1 MARQDDTEEPRKKRK
16 GASILVWVMMAM
28 LVVGLGGFSITNF
41 GGGVS
46 SIGRVG
52 NREITTQDYATALR
66 SEINAFSAQVGQ
78 QLTGAQALQL
88 GVDRKARENLISAT
102 ALDNEA
108 ARLGVSVGDAR
119 VAREITGIK
128 AFQGTGG
135 KFDRDTYRF
144 ALERNNLTQAAF
156 EADMRD
162 DLARTLLTSA
172 VAGGFT
178 APAPLTDTLFAYVGE
193 RRGFTLLRLAEGDLP
208 TPVPAPT
215 PEEISKHYSDNIA
228 AFTRP
233 EARRISYVTLLPA
246 DLAAT
251 TEIDEKTIRDLY
263 NDRINQFVQPEHRLV
278 ERLVYPDQAAA
289 DAAKASLDAGTT
301 FDKLVADRGLT
312 LADVDLGDVAKADLG
327 PAGDA
332 VFALT
337 EPGVVGPFA
346 SDLGPAIFRMN
357 GILAAQEIPFDE
369 ARPDL
374 VAELSA
380 DAARRAIAD
389 RREAID
395 DALAGGATLEDLAR
409 EQGMKLG
416 TIDLLPDSDAAIAGY
431 PAFREAAAAA
441 KPGDFPGLID
451 LDDGGLVA
459 LRLDEILPPAPIP
472 LAKSEPK
479 VIEAWHAAALARALS
494 DRAVAIKAEVEA
506 GKNLGTFG
514 ILDTTPRIARDGFV
528 EGAPPEL
535 LKAVFEMQAGQIR
548 VIEGPGFTALLRLDL
563 VLPADAADPDRAPL
577 REAIAA
583 QVEQGLAADA
593 LALYTAEQTRSG
605 GIVLDEAAIAAVHAQ
620 MQQ

>member
-1 MARQDDTEEPRKKRK
+1 MPADDSEERRKKPK
-16 GASILVWVMMAM
+16 GANILVWVMLAM
-28 LVVGLGGFSITNF
+28 LIVGLGGFSITNF

-46 SIGRVG
+46 TIGRVG
-52 NREITTQDYATALR
+52 DREITTQDYAMALR

-88 GVDRKARENLISAT
+88 GVDRKARENLVSAT

-128 AFQGTGG
+128 AFQGTAGQ
-135 KFDRDTYRF
+135 FDRDTYRF
-144 ALERNNLTQAAF
+144 TLQRSNLTEAAF
-156 EADMRD
+156 EAQMRD

-178 APAPLTDTLFAYVGE
+178 APAPLTDTLFAYIGE
-193 RRGFTLLRLAEGDLP
+193 RRGFTLLRLAEGDLT

-215 PEEISKHYSDNIA
+215 ADEIAKHYTDNIA
-228 AFTRP
+228 AFTQA
-233 EARRISYVTLLPA
+233 EARRITYVTLLPA

-251 TEIDEKTIRDLY
+251 TEIDENTVRDLY
-263 NDRINQFVQPEHRLV
+263 DDRIDQFVQPERRLV

-289 DAAKASLDAGTT
+289 DAAKASLDDGAT

-312 LADVDLGDVAKADLG
+312 LADVDMGDVARADLG
-327 PAGDA
+327 AAGDA
-332 VFALT
+332 VFALA

-357 GILAAQEIPFDE
+357 GILAAQETTFDQ

-374 VAELSA
+374 MAELSS

-409 EQGMKLG
+409 EQGMTLG

-431 PAFREAAAAA
+431 PAFREAAVAAN
-441 KPGDFPGLID
+441 PGDFPELID

-459 LRLDEILPPAPIP
+459 LRLDEILPPAPTP
-472 LAKSEPK
+472 LAEAEPK
-479 VIEAWHAAALARALS
+479 VIEAWRAAALARALS
-494 DRAVAIKAEVEA
+494 DRAVAIKAKVE
-506 GKNLGTFG
+506 GGTSLGSFG

-535 LKAVFEMQAGQIR
+535 MTAVFQMQAGQVR
-548 VIEGPGFTALLRLDL
+548 VIEGPGFTALVRLDL
-563 VLPADAADPDRAPL
+563 VLPADPANPDVAPL
-577 REAIAA
+577 RAAIAA

-593 LALYTAEQTRSG
+593 LALYTAEQTRTG

>member
-1 MARQDDTEEPRKKRK
+1 MPADDSEERRKKPK
-16 GASILVWVMMAM
+16 GANILVWVMLAM
-28 LVVGLGGFSITNF
+28 LIVGLGGFSITNF

-46 SIGRVG
+46 TIGRVG
-52 NREITTQDYATALR
+52 DREITTQDYAMALR

-88 GVDRKARENLISAT
+88 GVDRKARENLVSAT

-128 AFQGTGG
+128 AFQGTAGQ
-135 KFDRDTYRF
+135 FDRDIYRF
-144 ALERNNLTQAAF
+144 TLQRSNLTEAAF
-156 EADMRD
+156 EAQMRD

-178 APAPLTDTLFAYVGE
+178 APAPLTDTLFAYIGE
-193 RRGFTLLRLAEGDLP
+193 RRGFTLLRLAEGDLT

-215 PEEISKHYSDNIA
+215 ADEIAKHYTDNIA
-228 AFTRP
+228 AFTQA
-233 EARRISYVTLLPA
+233 EARRITYVTLLPA
-246 DLAAT
+246 DLAAS
-251 TEIDEKTIRDLY
+251 TEIDEKTVRDLY
-263 NDRINQFVQPEHRLV
+263 DDRLDQFVQPERRLV

-289 DAAKASLDAGTT
+289 DAAKASLDDGAT
-301 FDKLVADRGLT
+301 FDKLVVDRGLT
-312 LADVDLGDVAKADLG
+312 LTDVDMGDVARADLG
-327 PAGDA
+327 AAGDA
-332 VFALT
+332 VFALA

-357 GILAAQEIPFDE
+357 GILAAQETTLDQ

-374 VAELSA
+374 VAELSS

-409 EQGMKLG
+409 EQGMTLG

-431 PAFREAAAAA
+431 PAFREAAVAAN
-441 KPGDFPGLID
+441 PGDFPELID

-472 LAKSEPK
+472 LAEAEPK
-479 VIEAWHAAALARALS
+479 VIEAWRAAALARALS
-494 DRAVAIKAEVEA
+494 DRAVAIKAKVE
-506 GKNLGTFG
+506 GGTSLGSFG

-535 LKAVFEMQAGQIR
+535 MTAVFQMQAGQVR
-548 VIEGPGFTALLRLDL
+548 VIEGPGFTALVRLDL
-563 VLPADAADPDRAPL
+563 VLPADPANPDVAPL
-577 REAIAA
+577 RAAIAA

-593 LALYTAEQTRSG
+593 LALYTAEQTRTG

>member
-1 MARQDDTEEPRKKRK
+1 MPADDSEERRKKPK
-16 GASILVWVMMAM
+16 GANILVWVMLAM
-28 LVVGLGGFSITNF
+28 LIVGLGGFSITNF
-41 GGGVS
+41 GGGVTT
-46 SIGRVG
+46 IGRVG
-52 NREITTQDYATALR
+52 DRDITTQDYALALR
-66 SEINAFSAQVGQ
+66 AEINALSAQVGQ

-88 GVDRKARENLISAT
+88 GVDRKARENLVSAT

-108 ARLGVSVGDAR
+108 ARLGISVGDAR
-119 VAREITGIK
+119 VAEEITGIK
-128 AFQGTGG
+128 AFQGTAGT
-135 KFDRDTYRF
+135 FDRETYRF
-144 ALERNNLTQAAF
+144 TLGRNNLTEAAF

-193 RRGFTLLRLAEGDLP
+193 RRGFTLLRLAEADLP
-208 TPVPAPT
+208 APVPAPT
-215 PEEISKHYSDNIA
+215 PEEISKHYNDNIA
-228 AFTRP
+228 AFTQP
-233 EARRISYVTLLPA
+233 EARRLTYVTLLPA

-263 NDRINQFVQPEHRLV
+263 NDRIDQFVQPERRLV

-301 FDKLVADRGLT
+301 FDGLVTDRGLT
-312 LADVDLGDVAKADLG
+312 LADVDIGDVAKADLG
-327 PAGDA
+327 AAGTA
-332 VFALT
+332 VFALA

-374 VAELSA
+374 VAELSS
-380 DAARRAIAD
+380 DAARRAILD

-395 DALAGGATLEDLAR
+395 DALAGGATLEDLAT
-409 EQGMKLG
+409 EQAMTLG

-431 PAFREAAAAA
+431 PAFRDAAAAVQ
-441 KPGDFPGLID
+441 PGDFPELID

-472 LAKSEPK
+472 LAEATPK
-479 VIEAWHAAALARALS
+479 VTEAWHAAALARALS
-494 DRAVAIKAEVEA
+494 DRAVAIKAGVE
-506 GKNLGTFG
+506 GGTSLRSFG

-528 EGAPPEL
+528 EGAPPAL
-535 LKAVFEMQAGQIR
+535 MTAVFEMQVGQVR
-548 VIEGPGFTALLRLDL
+548 VIEGPGFTGLLRLDL

>member
-1 MARQDDTEEPRKKRK
+1 MPADDSEERRKKPK
-16 GASILVWVMMAM
+16 GANILVWVMLAM
-28 LVVGLGGFSITNF
+28 LIVGLGGFSITNF

-46 SIGRVG
+46 TIGRVG
-52 NREITTQDYATALR
+52 DREITTQDYAMALR

-88 GVDRKARENLISAT
+88 GVDRKARENLVSAT

-128 AFQGTGG
+128 AFQGTAGQ
-135 KFDRDTYRF
+135 FDRDIYRF
-144 ALERNNLTQAAF
+144 TLQRSNLTEAAF
-156 EADMRD
+156 EAQMRD

-178 APAPLTDTLFAYVGE
+178 APAPLTDTLFAYIGE
-193 RRGFTLLRLAEGDLP
+193 RRGFTLLRLAEGDLT

-215 PEEISKHYSDNIA
+215 ADEIAKHYTDNIA
-228 AFTRP
+228 AFTQA
-233 EARRISYVTLLPA
+233 EARRITYVTLLPA

-251 TEIDEKTIRDLY
+251 TEIDENTVRDLY
-263 NDRINQFVQPEHRLV
+263 DDRLDQFVQPERRLV

-289 DAAKASLDAGTT
+289 DAAKASLDDGAT
-301 FDKLVADRGLT
+301 FDKLVVDRGLT
-312 LADVDLGDVAKADLG
+312 LTDVDMGDVARADLG
-327 PAGDA
+327 AAGDA
-332 VFALT
+332 VFALA

-357 GILAAQEIPFDE
+357 GILAAQETTLDQ

-374 VAELSA
+374 VAELSS

-395 DALAGGATLEDLAR
+395 DALAGGATLEDLAH
-409 EQGMKLG
+409 EQGMTLG

-431 PAFREAAAAA
+431 PAFREAAVAAN
-441 KPGDFPGLID
+441 PGDFPELID

-459 LRLDEILPPAPIP
+459 LRLDEILPPAPTP
-472 LAKSEPK
+472 LAEAEPK
-479 VIEAWHAAALARALS
+479 VIEAWRAAALARALS
-494 DRAVAIKAEVEA
+494 DRAVAIKAKVE
-506 GKNLGTFG
+506 GGTSLGSFG

-535 LKAVFEMQAGQIR
+535 MTAVFQMQAGQVR
-548 VIEGPGFTALLRLDL
+548 VIEGPGFTALVRLDL
-563 VLPADAADPDRAPL
+563 VLPADPANPDVAPL
-577 REAIAA
+577 RAAIAA

-593 LALYTAEQTRSG
+593 LALYTAEQTRTG

>member
-1 MARQDDTEEPRKKRK
+1 MPADDSEERRKKPK
-16 GASILVWVMMAM
+16 GANILVWVMLAM
-28 LVVGLGGFSITNF
+28 LIVGLGGFSITNF
-41 GGGVS
+41 GGGVTT
-46 SIGRVG
+46 IGRVG
-52 NREITTQDYATALR
+52 DRDITTQDYALALR
-66 SEINAFSAQVGQ
+66 AEINALSAQVGQ

-88 GVDRKARENLISAT
+88 GVDRKARENLVSAT

-108 ARLGVSVGDAR
+108 ARLGISVGDAR
-119 VAREITGIK
+119 VAEEITGIK
-128 AFQGTGG
+128 AFQGTAGT
-135 KFDRDTYRF
+135 FDRETYRF
-144 ALERNNLTQAAF
+144 TLGRNNLTEAAF

-193 RRGFTLLRLAEGDLP
+193 RRGFTLLRLAKGDLP
-208 TPVPAPT
+208 APVPAPT
-215 PEEISKHYSDNIA
+215 PEEISKHYNDNIA
-228 AFTRP
+228 AFTQP
-233 EARRISYVTLLPA
+233 EARRLTYVTLLPA

-251 TEIDEKTIRDLY
+251 TEIDEATIRDLY
-263 NDRINQFVQPEHRLV
+263 NDRIDQFVQPERRLV

-301 FDKLVADRGLT
+301 FDGLVTDRGLT
-312 LADVDLGDVAKADLG
+312 LADVDIGDVAKADLG
-327 PAGDA
+327 AAGTA
-332 VFALT
+332 VFALA

-374 VAELSA
+374 VAELSS
-380 DAARRAIAD
+380 DAARRAILD

-431 PAFREAAAAA
+431 PAFRDAAAAVQ
-441 KPGDFPGLID
+441 PGDFPELID

-472 LAKSEPK
+472 LAEATPK
-479 VIEAWHAAALARALS
+479 VTEAWHAAALARALS
-494 DRAVAIKAEVEA
+494 DRAVAIKAGVE
-506 GKNLGTFG
+506 GGTSLRSFG

-528 EGAPPEL
+528 EGAPPAL
-535 LKAVFEMQAGQIR
+535 MTAVFEMQVGQVR
-548 VIEGPGFTALLRLDL
+548 VIEGPGFTGLLRLDL

>member
-1 MARQDDTEEPRKKRK
+1 MPADYSEERRKKPK
-16 GASILVWVMMAM
+16 GANILVWVMLAM
-28 LVVGLGGFSITNF
+28 LIVGLGGFSITNF
-41 GGGVS
+41 GGGVTT
-46 SIGRVG
+46 IGRVG
-52 NREITTQDYATALR
+52 DRDITTQDYALALR
-66 SEINAFSAQVGQ
+66 AEINALSAQVGQ

-88 GVDRKARENLISAT
+88 GVDRKARENLVSAT

-108 ARLGVSVGDAR
+108 ARLGISVGDAR
-119 VAREITGIK
+119 VAEEITGIK
-128 AFQGTGG
+128 AFQGTAGT
-135 KFDRDTYRF
+135 FDRETYRF
-144 ALERNNLTQAAF
+144 TLGRNNLTEAAF

-193 RRGFTLLRLAEGDLP
+193 RRGFTLLRLAEADLP
-208 TPVPAPT
+208 APVPAPT
-215 PEEISKHYSDNIA
+215 PEEISKHYNDNIA
-228 AFTRP
+228 AFTQP
-233 EARRISYVTLLPA
+233 EARRLTYVTLLPA

-263 NDRINQFVQPEHRLV
+263 NDRIDQFVQPERRLV

-301 FDKLVADRGLT
+301 FDGLVTDRGLT
-312 LADVDLGDVAKADLG
+312 LADVDIGDVAKADLG
-327 PAGDA
+327 AAGTA
-332 VFALT
+332 VFALA

-374 VAELSA
+374 VAELSS
-380 DAARRAIAD
+380 DAARRAILD

-395 DALAGGATLEDLAR
+395 DALAGGATLEDLAT
-409 EQGMKLG
+409 EQAMTLG

-431 PAFREAAAAA
+431 PAFRDAAAAVQ
-441 KPGDFPGLID
+441 PGDFPELID

-472 LAKSEPK
+472 LAEATPK
-479 VIEAWHAAALARALS
+479 VTEAWHAAALARALS
-494 DRAVAIKAEVEA
+494 DRAVAIKAGVE
-506 GKNLGTFG
+506 GGTSLRSFG

-528 EGAPPEL
+528 EGAPPAL
-535 LKAVFEMQAGQIR
+535 MTAVFEMQVGQVR
-548 VIEGPGFTALLRLDL
+548 VIEGPGFTGLLRLDL

>member
-1 MARQDDTEEPRKKRK
+1 MPADDSEERRKKPK
-16 GASILVWVMMAM
+16 GANILVWVMLAM
-28 LVVGLGGFSITNF
+28 LIVGLGGFSITNF

-46 SIGRVG
+46 TIGRVG
-52 NREITTQDYATALR
+52 DREITTQDYAMALR

-88 GVDRKARENLISAT
+88 GVDRKARENLVSAT

-128 AFQGTGG
+128 AFEGTAGQ
-135 KFDRDTYRF
+135 FDRDTYRF
-144 ALERNNLTQAAF
+144 TLQRSNLTEAAF
-156 EADMRD
+156 EAQMRD

-178 APAPLTDTLFAYVGE
+178 APAPLTDTLFAYIGE
-193 RRGFTLLRLAEGDLP
+193 RRGFTLLRLAEGDLT

-215 PEEISKHYSDNIA
+215 ADEIAKHYTDNIA
-228 AFTRP
+228 AFTQA
-233 EARRISYVTLLPA
+233 EARRITYVTLLPA
-246 DLAAT
+246 DLAAS
-251 TEIDEKTIRDLY
+251 TEIDEKTVRDLY
-263 NDRINQFVQPEHRLV
+263 DDRLDQFVQPERRLV

-289 DAAKASLDAGTT
+289 DAAKASLDDGAT

-312 LADVDLGDVAKADLG
+312 LADVDMGDVARADLG
-327 PAGDA
+327 AAGDA
-332 VFALT
+332 VFALA

-357 GILAAQEIPFDE
+357 GILAAQETTLDQ

-374 VAELSA
+374 VAELSS

-409 EQGMKLG
+409 EQGMTLG

-431 PAFREAAAAA
+431 PAFREAAVAAN
-441 KPGDFPGLID
+441 PGDFPELID

-472 LAKSEPK
+472 LAEAEPK
-479 VIEAWHAAALARALS
+479 VIEAWRAAAVARALS
-494 DRAVAIKAEVEA
+494 DRAVAIKAKVE
-506 GKNLGTFG
+506 GGTSLGSFG

-535 LKAVFEMQAGQIR
+535 MTAVFQMQAGQVR
-548 VIEGPGFTALLRLDL
+548 VIEGPGFTALVRLDL
-563 VLPADAADPDRAPL
+563 VLPADPANPDVAPL
-577 REAIAA
+577 RAAIAA